1 MYITCLFGTFY
12 FAEFKGHVLQK
23 ITFFMYHV
31 YWPIKG
37 INMYLYFTRVCC
49 MVVLFPHMHSWL
61 LFGVFSA
68 TFQSF
73 LMLPM
78 STLSWSNIFEIRVLK
93 IFLKIQKLYFQK
105 IHVSKQSV
113 WAIYAAQTGANDIL
127 NSFGNKHSIA
137 ATGIVK
143 NIRKE

>member
-1 MYITCLFGTFY
+1 
-12 FAEFKGHVLQK
+12 
-23 ITFFMYHV
+23 
-31 YWPIKG
+31 
-37 INMYLYFTRVCC
+37 
-49 MVVLFPHMHSWL
+49 
-61 LFGVFSA
+61 
-68 TFQSF
+68 
-73 LMLPM
+73 MLTM

-105 IHVSKQSV
+105 IHVRQV
-113 WAIYAAQTGANDIL
+113 VGWAIYAAQTGANDIL